1 MTKFNTVTATDLLMS
16 STSVSSI
23 MRNVIYA
30 LIPGTAV
37 MIGFFGFGVL
47 VNIILSIMFAL
58 ILEGLC
64 LKIRNKP
71 VKASLTDYSAVLTA
85 WIFALTLPPL
95 TPWWL
100 TLTGIFFAI
109 VVAKQLYGGL
119 GNNLFN
125 PAMVGYVVL
134 LISWPAYMTTWF
146 PPTGLA
152 AGSPGVMDSLVYIL
166 SGNFPASLNWD
177 SLTMAT
183 PLDTVKT
190 QIQLNHTLSEIRVE
204 PIFGSLAG
212 YGGEW
217 MAMGFALGGL
227 WLIYKRIIPWQV
239 PLAMIVTL
247 GFLAAVFSMNQPDI
261 YPPPTFHILTP
272 AIMLGAFFIITD
284 PVASSSTMR
293 GKIIV
298 AVGVALLT
306 YIIRTWGGYPG
317 GIAFSVLLMNM
328 TVPTI
333 DYFIKPK
340 TYGH

>member
-1 MTKFNTVTATDLLMS
+1 MIKLDAVSTASDN
-16 STSVSSI
+16 VSSI

-30 LIPGTAV
+30 LVPGTVV

-47 VNIILSIMFAL
+47 INILLSVLFAL
-58 ILEGLC
+58 ILEGLF
-64 LKIRNKP
+64 LKLRKRP
-71 VKASLTDYSAVLTA
+71 VKESLTDYSAVLTA

-109 VVAKQLYGGL
+109 VIAKQLYGGL

-146 PPTGLA
+146 PPTGLTTQA
-152 AGSPGVMDSLVYIL
+152 PQFMDSLVYIM

-183 PLDTVKT
+183 PLDTLKT
-190 QIQLNHTLSEIRVE
+190 QIKLNHTMSEIRVE
-204 PIFGSLAG
+204 PIFGNLAG

-217 MAMGFALGGL
+217 IALGFALGGL
-227 WLIYKRIIPWQV
+227 WLIYKRIIPWQS
-239 PLAMIVTL
+239 PLVMILTL
-247 GFLAAVFSMNQPDI
+247 GTLAAIFSMNQPEV
-261 YPPPTFHILTP
+261 YASPTFHILTP

-293 GKIIV
+293 GKIII
-298 AVGVALLT
+298 AAGVGLLT

-317 GIAFSVLLMNM
+317 GIAFAVLLMNM
-328 TVPTI
+328 ATPTI

-340 TYGH
+340 AYGH